1 MMRATRRP
9 ILAALLRAAC
19 CTDAFKAT

>member
-1 MMRATRRP
+1 MMRATRRA